1 MAALDYG
8 MALARGLIAPQKEL
22 QAEVKKLAGNSFRTD
37 EWWNKQLD
45 RQIKEGI
52 RQYETGT
59 EYKTKSGDYV
69 LGKRT
74 QYRTQGYAGS
84 SGTMQTTYTAPK
96 DAVIT
101 GYNYNQFYSQASPR
115 YDSRSVQVLG
125 PDTKDLTIGQLKA
138 IENQSKDTSKKIKS
152 AARRS
157 SKAEERKVRGTG
169 GLMGRVKSNDRGL
182 SAKLP
187 ELGGMG
193 PELGSMGLGINK
205 TFLG

>member
-22 QAEVKKLAGNSFRTD
+22 QAEVKKLAGDSFKTD

-52 RQYETGT
+52 SETKTRT
-59 EYKTKSGDYV
+59 EYLAGGYFGSGNSWRASQGNSFMNPYPNAV
-69 LGKRT
+69 NIWGQSGPQTRT
-74 QYRTQGYAGS
+74 VSYQEQR
-84 SGTMQTTYTAPK
+84 
-96 DAVIT
+96 
-101 GYNYNQFYSQASPR
+101 
-115 YDSRSVQVLG
+115 
-125 PDTKDLTIGQLKA
+125 DLTAGELKA

-157 SKAEERKVRGTG
+157 SKEGERKVRGTG

-187 ELGGMG
+187 ELG
-193 PELGSMGLGINK
+193 SMGLGINK

>member
-22 QAEVKKLAGNSFRTD
+22 QAEVKKLAGDSFRTD

-45 RQIKEGI
+45 RQIKAGFTETSRLGPTAFNGRGTFDYKVKQKGYDSATPI
-52 RQYETGT
+52 YE
-59 EYKTKSGDYV
+59 EYYGRRGRGGGPEQLPINTPNVNPKFYTV
-69 LGKRT
+69 RT
-74 QYRTQGYAGS
+74 R
-84 SGTMQTTYTAPK
+84 
-96 DAVIT
+96 VT
-101 GYNYNQFYSQASPR
+101 GYDA
-115 YDSRSVQVLG
+115 
-125 PDTKDLTIGQLKA
+125 TKTRGLNEAELKS

>member
-22 QAEVKKLAGNSFRTD
+22 QAEVKKLAGDSFRTD

-52 RQYETGT
+52 SETKQRT
-59 EYKTKSGDYV
+59 EYLRSPGPFNNQPNYWSPVGTSNSGYISNTMPNAVMSGDYFN
-69 LGKRT
+69 R
-74 QYRTQGYAGS
+74 RP
-84 SGTMQTTYTAPK
+84 QTR
-96 DAVIT
+96 I
-101 GYNYNQFYSQASPR
+101 ASYQEQR
-115 YDSRSVQVLG
+115 
-125 PDTKDLTIGQLKA
+125 DLTAGELKA
-138 IENQSKDTSKKIKS
+138 IENQSKDTSKKVKS
-152 AARRS
+152 AASRS
-157 SKAEERKVRGTG
+157 SKEGERKVRGTG

-187 ELGGMG
+187 ELG
-193 PELGSMGLGINK
+193 SMGLGINK

>member
-22 QAEVKKLAGNSFRTD
+22 QAEVKKLAGNSFKTD

-52 RQYETGT
+52 SETKQRT
-59 EYKTKSGDYV
+59 EYLAGGSFGLGNNWSAAQTGGTVINPYPGAVYGFGQSGPQT
-69 LGKRT
+69 RT
-74 QYRTQGYAGS
+74 VSYQEQR
-84 SGTMQTTYTAPK
+84 
-96 DAVIT
+96 
-101 GYNYNQFYSQASPR
+101 
-115 YDSRSVQVLG
+115 
-125 PDTKDLTIGQLKA
+125 DLTADELKS

-157 SKAEERKVRGTG
+157 SKEGERKVRGTG

-187 ELGGMG
+187 ELG
-193 PELGSMGLGINK
+193 SMGLGINK

>member
-22 QAEVKKLAGNSFRTD
+22 QAEVKKLAGDSFRTD

-45 RQIKEGI
+45 RQIKAGFTETSRLGPTAFNGRGTFDYKVKQKGYDSATPI
-52 RQYETGT
+52 YE
-59 EYKTKSGDYV
+59 EYYGRRGRGGGPAQLPINTPNVNPKFYTV
-69 LGKRT
+69 RT
-74 QYRTQGYAGS
+74 R
-84 SGTMQTTYTAPK
+84 
-96 DAVIT
+96 VT
-101 GYNYNQFYSQASPR
+101 GYDA
-115 YDSRSVQVLG
+115 
-125 PDTKDLTIGQLKA
+125 TKTRGLNEAELKS
-138 IENQSKDTSKKIKS
+138 IENQSKDTSKKIKI

>member
-52 RQYETGT
+52 SETKQRT
-59 EYKTKSGDYV
+59 EYLRSPGAYNFNNQPNYWAPVGTNSGYFGNTMPNAVMNNFSVNNWYGQPTTRTVDYQEQ
-69 LGKRT
+69 R
-74 QYRTQGYAGS
+74 
-84 SGTMQTTYTAPK
+84 
-96 DAVIT
+96 
-101 GYNYNQFYSQASPR
+101 
-115 YDSRSVQVLG
+115 
-125 PDTKDLTIGQLKA
+125 DLTAGELKA

-157 SKAEERKVRGTG
+157 SKEGERKVRGTG

-187 ELGGMG
+187 ELG
-193 PELGSMGLGINK
+193 SMGLGINK

>member
-22 QAEVKKLAGNSFRTD
+22 QAEVKKLAGDSFRTD

-45 RQIKEGI
+45 RQIKAGFTETSRLGPTAFGGRGTFDYKVKQKGYDSATPI
-52 RQYETGT
+52 YEKYYGRRGRAGGPEQLPINTPNVNPKFYT
-59 EYKTKSGDYV
+59 V
-69 LGKRT
+69 RT
-74 QYRTQGYAGS
+74 R
-84 SGTMQTTYTAPK
+84 
-96 DAVIT
+96 VT
-101 GYNYNQFYSQASPR
+101 GYDA
-115 YDSRSVQVLG
+115 
-125 PDTKDLTIGQLKA
+125 TKTRGLNEAELKS

-152 AARRS
+152 AARRF

>member
-22 QAEVKKLAGNSFRTD
+22 QAEVKKLAGDSFRTD

-45 RQIKEGI
+45 RQIKAGFTETSRLGPTAFNGRGTFDYKVKQKGYDSATPI
-52 RQYETGT
+52 YE
-59 EYKTKSGDYV
+59 EYYGRRGRAGGPEQLPINTPNVNPKFYTV
-69 LGKRT
+69 RT
-74 QYRTQGYAGS
+74 R
-84 SGTMQTTYTAPK
+84 
-96 DAVIT
+96 VT
-101 GYNYNQFYSQASPR
+101 GYDA
-115 YDSRSVQVLG
+115 
-125 PDTKDLTIGQLKA
+125 TKTRGLNEAELKA

>member
-22 QAEVKKLAGNSFRTD
+22 QEEVRKLAGNSFRTD

-52 RQYETGT
+52 SETKTKT
-59 EYKTKSGDYV
+59 EYLANTNWWAG
-69 LGKRT
+69 
-74 QYRTQGYAGS
+74 QGPNW
-84 SGTMQTTYTAPK
+84 Q
-96 DAVIT
+96 
-101 GYNYNQFYSQASPR
+101 
-115 YDSRSVQVLG
+115 SVQTNSFMNPYPNAAYRWGQSG
-125 PDTKDLTIGQLKA
+125 PQTRTVSYQEQRDLTAGELKS
-138 IENQSKDTSKKIKS
+138 IENQSKDTSKKVKS

-157 SKAEERKVRGTG
+157 SKEGERKVRGTG

-187 ELGGMG
+187 ELG
-193 PELGSMGLGINK
+193 SMGLGINK

>member
-22 QAEVKKLAGNSFRTD
+22 QAEVKKLAGDSFRTD

-52 RQYETGT
+52 SET
-59 EYKTKSGDYV
+59 KTK
-69 LGKRT
+69 T
-74 QYRTQGYAGS
+74 QYLRQGNFYMGGGNQWADVQTNSGYFSNSMPNAAMSGGYFNRTP
-84 SGTMQTTYTAPK
+84 QTRTVSY
-96 DAVIT
+96 
-101 GYNYNQFYSQASPR
+101 QEQR
-115 YDSRSVQVLG
+115 
-125 PDTKDLTIGQLKA
+125 DLTADELKS
-138 IENQSKDTSKKIKS
+138 IENQSKDTSKKVKS

-157 SKAEERKVRGTG
+157 SKEGERKVRGTG

-187 ELGGMG
+187 ELG
-193 PELGSMGLGINK
+193 SMGLGINK

>member
-52 RQYETGT
+52 SETKQRT
-59 EYKTKSGDYV
+59 EYLRSPGAYNFNNQPNYWAPVGTNSGYFGNTMPNAV
-69 LGKRT
+69 MSGGYFNRT
-74 QYRTQGYAGS
+74 PQTRTVSYQE
-84 SGTMQTTYTAPK
+84 Q
-96 DAVIT
+96 
-101 GYNYNQFYSQASPR
+101 R
-115 YDSRSVQVLG
+115 
-125 PDTKDLTIGQLKA
+125 DLTAGELKA

-157 SKAEERKVRGTG
+157 SKEGERKVRGTG

-187 ELGGMG
+187 ELG
-193 PELGSMGLGINK
+193 SMGLGINK

>member
-22 QAEVKKLAGNSFRTD
+22 QAEVKKLAGDSFKTD

-52 RQYETGT
+52 SETKQRT
-59 EYKTKSGDYV
+59 EYLRSPG
-69 LGKRT
+69 
-74 QYRTQGYAGS
+74 
-84 SGTMQTTYTAPK
+84 
-96 DAVIT
+96 
-101 GYNYNQFYSQASPR
+101 GYNFSNRSNYWSPE
-115 YDSRSVQVLG
+115 DTSSIMNSRPNAVSGGIFGFQG
-125 PDTKDLTIGQLKA
+125 PTTRTVDYQEQRDLTANELKA

-157 SKAEERKVRGTG
+157 SKGGGRKVRGTG

-187 ELGGMG
+187 ELG
-193 PELGSMGLGINK
+193 SMGLGINK

>member
-22 QAEVKKLAGNSFRTD
+22 QAQVKKLAGNSFKTD

-52 RQYETGT
+52 SETKTKT
-59 EYKTKSGDYV
+59 EYLANTNWWYGQGPNWQGVQTNSLMNPYPNAAYRWGQSGPQT
-69 LGKRT
+69 RT
-74 QYRTQGYAGS
+74 VSYQEQR
-84 SGTMQTTYTAPK
+84 
-96 DAVIT
+96 
-101 GYNYNQFYSQASPR
+101 
-115 YDSRSVQVLG
+115 
-125 PDTKDLTIGQLKA
+125 DLTAGELKS
-138 IENQSKDTSKKIKS
+138 IENQSKDTSKKVKS

-157 SKAEERKVRGTG
+157 SKEGERKVRGTG

-187 ELGGMG
+187 ELG
-193 PELGSMGLGINK
+193 SMGLGINK

>member
-52 RQYETGT
+52 SETKQRT
-59 EYKTKSGDYV
+59 EYLRSFGAYNLNNQPNYWAPVGTSTNSGYFNNTMPYAV
-69 LGKRT
+69 MSAGYFNRT
-74 QYRTQGYAGS
+74 PQTRTVSYQE
-84 SGTMQTTYTAPK
+84 Q
-96 DAVIT
+96 
-101 GYNYNQFYSQASPR
+101 R
-115 YDSRSVQVLG
+115 
-125 PDTKDLTIGQLKA
+125 DLTAGELKA
-138 IENQSKDTSKKIKS
+138 IENQSKDTSKKVKS

-187 ELGGMG
+187 ELG
-193 PELGSMGLGINK
+193 SMGLGINK

>member
-22 QAEVKKLAGNSFRTD
+22 QAEVKKLAGDSFRTD

-52 RQYETGT
+52 SETKTRT
-59 EYKTKSGDYV
+59 EYLAGGYFGSGNSWRASQGNSFMNPYPNAV
-69 LGKRT
+69 NIWGQSGPQTRT
-74 QYRTQGYAGS
+74 VSYQEQR
-84 SGTMQTTYTAPK
+84 
-96 DAVIT
+96 
-101 GYNYNQFYSQASPR
+101 
-115 YDSRSVQVLG
+115 
-125 PDTKDLTIGQLKA
+125 DLTAGELKS

-157 SKAEERKVRGTG
+157 SKEGERKVRGTG

-187 ELGGMG
+187 ELG
-193 PELGSMGLGINK
+193 SMGLGINK